1 MGIMEIAFRPDPA
14 RTDPVYRQLA
24 GHLGSLIS
32 SGQLPAGTKLPPSRE
47 LARSLGISRNT
58 VNGAYQVLADGEWVV
73 AHVGRGTFVADRPRV
88 AAVPSPDAG
97 SHARAFLWEGLFAAQ
112 PRRPE
117 RISIDRRPSVRF
129 DFRGGRV
136 DVDAL
141 PVRALR
147 ECFAGA
153 LANDLGELAN
163 NPDPRGWGPL
173 REVIA
178 SRLVA
183 RGIRCEADE
192 IVITSGAQQALD
204 LLSRVLLDP
213 GEAAAT
219 ERPGYFGAE
228 WAFRAVGAHAV
239 PIPVDEEGLRTDA
252 LAQVLR
258 GRRLKLVYCTPAV
271 QSPTGVTLSDARRE
285 ELLALAEAHQLP
297 ILEDDYDGDMRLAE
311 PIVPALKTL
320 DSVGQ
325 VITVGTFAK
334 AVFPTL
340 RIGYVV
346 GAHPLVRRLA
356 EAKLTADM
364 GTGHLAQAALAR
376 WIANGGLDRHVRATR
391 RDTAERIDAVMEAIA
406 EEMPEGTEVARPA
419 GGHAVWVKLPPEV
432 DPDALRNEAWANDLS
447 WSPPETFL
455 PGQEGAGFLHLSV
468 ALLPP
473 GDVREGIARL
483 GQIARRLAATRRRRA
498 ASA

>member
-1 MGIMEIAFRPDPA
+1 MEIAFRPDAA

-24 GHLGSLIS
+24 SHLGSLIS

-47 LARSLGISRNT
+47 LARTLGISRNT

-73 AHVGRGTFVADRPRV
+73 SHVGRGTFVAERPR
-88 AAVPSPDAG
+88 AASAASAPQGAKAS
-97 SHARAFLWEGLFAAQ
+97 AFLWEGLFAAQ
-112 PRRPE
+112 PRRPD
-117 RISIDRRPSVRF
+117 RIQIDRRPSVRF
-129 DFRGGRV
+129 DFRGGKV
-136 DVDAL
+136 DADAL

-147 ECFAGA
+147 ECFTGALTGDLPA
-153 LANDLGELAN
+153 LANNADA
-163 NPDPRGWGPL
+163 RGWAPL

-178 SRLVA
+178 SRLAA
-183 RGIRCEADE
+183 RGIRCEPDE
-192 IVITSGAQQALD
+192 ILITSGAQQALD
-204 LLSRVLLDP
+204 LLARVLLDP
-213 GEAAAT
+213 GDAAAT

-228 WAFRAVGAHAV
+228 WAIRAVGAHAV
-239 PIPVDEEGLRTDA
+239 PIPVDGEGLRTDA

-285 ELLALAEAHQLP
+285 ELLAIAEAHQLP

-320 DSVGQ
+320 DTVGQ

-334 AVFPTL
+334 AVFPTF

-346 GAHPLVRRLA
+346 GALPLIRRLA

-364 GTGHLAQAALAR
+364 GTGHLAQAALCR
-376 WIANGGLDRHVRATR
+376 WIASGGLDRHVRATR
-391 RDTAERIDAVMEAIA
+391 RDTADRIDAAMEAIA
-406 EEMPEGTEVARPA
+406 SEMPAGTHAVRPA
-419 GGHAVWVKLPPEV
+419 GGHAVWLKLPPEV
-432 DPDALRNEAWANDLS
+432 DPDALRNEAWAHDLS

-455 PGQEGAGFLHLSV
+455 PGQDGAGFLHLSV

-483 GQIARRLAATRRRRA
+483 GEIARRLATGAGRRRA
-498 ASA
+498 RA